1 MCNRI
6 YNFFFLSFALFY
18 SLYYIVVYIN
28 AIKSEVGI
36 LNKSLVSVNA
46 RIEDVVE
53 IFRNWSRAVWR
64 QFESQYT
71 IAWYRYIHRRTEM
84 KARNMNSRGIF
95 GYDGIYV
102 NIVHRSKE
110 LKETINVFTDEV
122 VTDKFAK
129 WKLSWKT
136 KNKNI

>member
-1 MCNRI
+1 
-6 YNFFFLSFALFY
+6 
-18 SLYYIVVYIN
+18 
-28 AIKSEVGI
+28 
-36 LNKSLVSVNA
+36 
-46 RIEDVVE
+46 
-53 IFRNWSRAVWR
+53 
-64 QFESQYT
+64 
-71 IAWYRYIHRRTEM
+71 M